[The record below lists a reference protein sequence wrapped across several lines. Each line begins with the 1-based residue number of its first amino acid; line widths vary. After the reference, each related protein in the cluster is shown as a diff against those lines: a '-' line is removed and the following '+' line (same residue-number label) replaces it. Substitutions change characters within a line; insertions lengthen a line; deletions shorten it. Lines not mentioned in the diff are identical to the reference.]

1 MIRVPSRMPKIKKYW
16 LIFLALLV
24 PGLAVAQGPQNDL
37 LPGKFDFRIGAQAF
51 TTASTTIRIDSQ
63 TLGLGTEF
71 NLEDATNLEEEVTV
85 GRLDGRYRFTDH
97 HSVAFSYY
105 NIERTGSRIL
115 DIDIDWDGVT
125 FPMGMEV
132 QSLFNQK
139 IVDVSYGYTFF
150 VRPNAT
156 LTATAGLHNISFDT
170 GLRALDGSRDRSNSS
185 DAPLPVFGLG
195 GQYRFADKWR
205 VVGSLKV
212 FSFDFDKYDGTFTD
226 LLLTVEHDTWDR
238 FGIGFGLNSFG
249 LDVTAGDA
257 NLSGSID
264 TDFDSFLIYIKGH
277 FGSN

>member
-132 QSLFNQK
+132 QTLFNQK